1 MDYILYF
8 MRLVVDRKMYNMETH
23 LTVGTITFLLLV
35 GGLMEAQ
42 DLSIQNT
49 LAYIYAAVISCC

>member
-35 GGLMEAQ
+35 GGLIWK
-42 DLSIQNT
+42 LKI
-49 LAYIYAAVISCC
+49 